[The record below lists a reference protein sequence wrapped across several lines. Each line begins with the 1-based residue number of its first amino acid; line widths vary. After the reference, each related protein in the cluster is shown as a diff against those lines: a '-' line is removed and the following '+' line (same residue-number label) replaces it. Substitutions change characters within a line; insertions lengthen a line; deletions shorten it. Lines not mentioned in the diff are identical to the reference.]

1 MNFEEHRSHL
11 RLVAYRML
19 GSPAEADD
27 AVQEAWLKVT
37 RADTASVDN
46 PRGWLTTVVARV
58 CLDMLRT
65 RTSRREEPLATAPE
79 PTVAAASAD
88 RELVESVGA
97 ALRVVLDTLD
107 PAERIAFVLHDLSA
121 IPFDAIAPIVNRSVA
136 ATRQLASRA
145 RRRVQQGA
153 SAPPL
158 DLATQRK
165 VVETFIA
172 ALRAGDIDGL
182 VAVLDPDATVRMDG
196 GDANTVQDARAWA
209 RGAIAY
215 KGAAQHMRPMLVDGR
230 IALAFAPHGTV
241 GRVLAMNFVDGKIR
255 EVEIITEP
263 EALAEMTIT
272 DAP

>member
-1 MNFEEHRSHL
+1 VNFEEHRSHL

-19 GSPAEADD
+19 GSPVEADD
-27 AVQEAWLKVT
+27 AVQEAWLKAT
-37 RADTASVDN
+37 RAETSDVEN

-65 RTSRREEPLATAPE
+65 RTSRREEPLAAAPE
-79 PTVAAASAD
+79 PTVAAIATAD

-97 ALRVVLDTLD
+97 ALLVVLDKLD
-107 PAERIAFVLHDLSA
+107 PPERIAFVLHDLTSM
-121 IPFDAIAPIVNRSVA
+121 PFDAIASIVGRSVA

-145 RRRVQQGA
+145 RRRVQGA
-153 SAPPL
+153 SAPPF
-158 DLATQRK
+158 DIASQRL

-182 VAVLDPDATVRMDG
+182 VALLDPDAKVRMDG
-196 GDANTVQDARAWA
+196 GDENTVEDARAWA
-209 RGAIAY
+209 RGAVVY

-230 IALAFAPHGTV
+230 VALAFAPHGNL
-241 GRVLAMNFVDGKIR
+241 GRVLVMNFVGGKIR

-263 EALAEMTIT
+263 EALAELTISEV
-272 DAP
+272 